1 MDKSRSLKVTA
12 EQQSTSA
19 ARTGVALGSLSKIS
33 PTVVAWGGLWAAA
46 GLAVWAGHAA
56 WAALPWAAQAV
67 LAVAPPCAALLRH
80 RRAAAAGD
88 DLLLARAATPAE
100 ATAALLAR
108 LDEAAHTWT
117 AHLGTAQV
125 QLRDATGQLLQGF
138 TQILDQLDSI
148 VDPHAGNTA
157 ANVDARAAV
166 LQHCE
171 TQLRSLIENLHGFVQ
186 SREEVMGSVRT
197 LSGASSGLRDM
208 ADDVAK
214 LARQTNLLSINAA
227 IEAARAGDSGRGFA
241 VVATEVR
248 RLSTQSGD
256 TGRRIGE
263 RVNDF
268 GQHMQAALAQAAQ
281 HTEHD
286 AQVIQQSEA
295 TIHRVVGQVDEA
307 VGALNQRAAD
317 LSQRGALVKTQVE
330 QLMVAF
336 QFQDRVHQIVDQ
348 VNTSIH
354 SAVACLAQALPAGQ
368 QPTAADWQA
377 LLSAGYTTDE
387 QRAVGSA
394 QLATPGAAAATETT
408 FF

>member
-1 MDKSRSLKVTA
+1 MT
-12 EQQSTSA
+12 
-19 ARTGVALGSLSKIS
+19 LGSVLRFT
-33 PTVVAWGGLWAAA
+33 PTAAAQGGLWLAS
-46 GLAVWAGHAA
+46 GVAVWAGHAT
-56 WAALPWAAQAV
+56 WAALPWAAAAV
-67 LAVAPPCAALLRH
+67 LALAPPAAALLR
-80 RRAAAAGD
+80 RRPATVGND
-88 DLLLARAATPAE
+88 GLLARAATPAE

-117 AHLGTAQV
+117 AHLGNAQV

-138 TQILDQLDSI
+138 AQILDQLDTI
-148 VDPHAGNTA
+148 VDPCGGHTA
-157 ANVDARAAV
+157 ASVDARTAV
-166 LQHCE
+166 LERCE
-171 TQLRSLIENLHGFVQ
+171 TQLRGLIESFHGFVQ

-268 GQHMQAALAQAAQ
+268 GMHMQAALAQAAQ

-286 AQVIQQSEA
+286 AQVIQQSED

-307 VGALNQRAAD
+307 VGALNQRATE
-317 LSQRGALVKTQVE
+317 LSQRGALVKAQVE

-354 SAVACLAQALPAGQ
+354 SAVACLAQALPAGR

-394 QLATPGAAAATETT
+394 QPTAAAASAATETT

>member
-1 MDKSRSLKVTA
+1 MA
-12 EQQSTSA
+12 
-19 ARTGVALGSLSKIS
+19 
-33 PTVVAWGGLWAAA
+33 PAWT
-46 GLAVWAGHAA
+46 
-56 WAALPWAAQAV
+56 
-67 LAVAPPCAALLRH
+67 ALLRR
-80 RRAAAAGD
+80 RRATALGD
-88 DLLLARAATPAE
+88 DGLLARAATRAE
-100 ATAALLAR
+100 GTAALLAR

-125 QLRDATGQLLQGF
+125 QLREATGQLLEAFG
-138 TQILDQLDSI
+138 QILEQLDTI

-157 ANVDARAAV
+157 AHVDARADV
-166 LQHCE
+166 LEHCE
-171 TQLRSLIENLHGFVQ
+171 TQLRGLIENFQGFVQ
-186 SREEVMGSVRT
+186 SREQVMGSVRK
-197 LSGASSGLRDM
+197 LSGASTGLGDM
-208 ADDVAK
+208 AEDVAK

-248 RLSTQSGD
+248 RLSTQSGE

-263 RVNDF
+263 RVDEF
-268 GQHMQAALAQAAQ
+268 ATHMQAALAQATR

-286 AQVIQQSEA
+286 AQVIRHSED
-295 TIHRVVGQVDEA
+295 TIHRVVGQVDAA
-307 VGALNQRAAD
+307 VNALNLRAAE
-317 LSQRGALVKTQVE
+317 LTQRGVMVKTQVE

-348 VNTSIH
+348 VNASIH

-368 QPTAADWQA
+368 APTAAGWQA

-387 QRAVGSA
+387 QRAVG
-394 QLATPGAAAATETT
+394 PGQPQVRTAKAPRQAATETT